1 MNEVKVRLKD
11 LYIFSFVFGFGFDF
25 GSEDVCHASWIVMGE
40 YNSNV

>member
-11 LYIFSFVFGFGFDF
+11 LYIFSFVFGFGF